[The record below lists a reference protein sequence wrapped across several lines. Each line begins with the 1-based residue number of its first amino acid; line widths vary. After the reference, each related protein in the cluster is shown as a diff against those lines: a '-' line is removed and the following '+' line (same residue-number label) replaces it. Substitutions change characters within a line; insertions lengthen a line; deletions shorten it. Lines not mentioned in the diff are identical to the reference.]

1 MELTFTQ
8 YVNTKIRHSFSS
20 YEHSVIFGQNI
31 VSGSRISGLGAGLD
45 QISNCVAFN
54 TTNSENSL
62 MGLGFGLALSETPS
76 LFLMKQHDFALL
88 GLDQLTNTHNVLR
101 NGRLLAPFIVL
112 MVVID
117 SGFEGPQASLSSLDE
132 FASLSRAPIYFLSS
146 KENIDKAFEMAS
158 APGLHLMALS
168 QKNMKNICIPSQL
181 QVTDC
186 DGAIIYKYPPNKDNP
201 KIAVVFFGVNILIA
215 REISEEL
222 SNKNYC
228 VSLINIIKLSKIKLT
243 SPLFYEITQHDT
255 IVLIDTGKSDVHFS
269 TDLAFNLKENGNNI
283 NLYQRGPSQKWS
295 VVSDDAIEFDVQSVV
310 QKIVKGTEIV

>member
-8 YVNTKIRHSFSS
+8 YVNTKIRQKFSS
-20 YEHSVIFGQNI
+20 YDHSVIFGQNI
-31 VSGSRISGLGAGLD
+31 VSGSRISGLGTGLD
-45 QISNCVAFN
+45 QISNCVALN

-112 MVVID
+112 MVIVD

-158 APGLHLMALS
+158 EPGLHLMALS
-168 QKNMKNICIPSQL
+168 QKNMKNICTSSQL
-181 QVTDC
+181 QVVHC
-186 DGAIIYKYPPNKDNP
+186 DEAIIYKYLPNKEKP
-201 KIAVVFFGVNILIA
+201 KIAVLFFGVNNSIA
-215 REISEEL
+215 HEVSEEL
-222 SNKNYC
+222 SKKNYC
-228 VSLINIIKLSKIKLT
+228 VSLINIIKLSKIELSSK
-243 SPLFYEITQHDT
+243 LFYEITQQDK
-255 IVLIDTGKSDVHFS
+255 IVVIDTGKSEVHFS
-269 TDLAFNLKENGNNI
+269 TELVLNLKENGNNI
-283 NLYQRGPSQKWS
+283 DLYQRNSSQKWS
-295 VVSDDAIEFDVQSVV
+295 AVNDDAIEFDVQLIV
-310 QKIVKGTEIV
+310 QKVLKGI

>member
-8 YVNTKIRHSFSS
+8 YVNTKIRQKFSN

-45 QISNCVAFN
+45 QISNCVALN

-101 NGRLLAPFIVL
+101 DGRLLAPFIIL
-112 MVVID
+112 MVIID

-132 FASLSRAPIYFLSS
+132 FASLSKAPIYFLSS
-146 KENIDKAFEMAS
+146 KENIDKAFELANE
-158 APGLHLMALS
+158 PGLHILALS
-168 QKNMKNICIPSQL
+168 QKNMKDICTPSQL
-181 QVTDC
+181 KVIDC
-186 DGAIIYKYPPNKDNP
+186 DEAIIYRYLPKKEKP
-201 KIAVVFFGVNILIA
+201 KIAVVFFGVNISIA

-222 SNKNYC
+222 SDKNYC
-228 VSLINIIKLSKIKLT
+228 VSLANIIRLSKIEMT
-243 SPLFYEITQHDT
+243 SKLFYEISQHDR
-255 IVLIDTGKSDVHFS
+255 IVVIDTGKSDVHFS
-269 TDLAFNLKENGNNI
+269 TDLAFNLKENGNHVD
-283 NLYQRGPSQKWS
+283 LYQRDSSQKWS
-295 VVSDDAIEFDVQSVV
+295 VVSDDAIEFDVQSIV
-310 QKIVKGTEIV
+310 QRIVKGIEIV

>member
-8 YVNTKIRHSFSS
+8 YVNTKIRHNFSS

-45 QISNCVAFN
+45 QISNCVALN

-62 MGLGFGLALSETPS
+62 MGFGFGLALSETPS

-112 MVVID
+112 MVIVD

-146 KENIDKAFEMAS
+146 KENIDRAFEMAS
-158 APGLHLMALS
+158 EPGLHFMALS
-168 QKNMKNICIPSQL
+168 QKNMKNICAPSQL
-181 QVTDC
+181 QVVDY
-186 DGAIIYKYPPNKDNP
+186 DEAIIYKYLPNKEKP
-201 KIAVVFFGVNILIA
+201 KIAVLFFGVNNSIA
-215 REISEEL
+215 HEISEEL
-222 SNKNYC
+222 SKKNCC
-228 VSLINIIKLSKIKLT
+228 VSLINIIKLSKIELSSK
-243 SPLFYEITQHDT
+243 LFYEITQHDR
-255 IVLIDTGKSDVHFS
+255 IVVIDTGKSKVHFS
-269 TDLAFNLKENGNNI
+269 TELVLNLKENGNNI
-283 NLYQRGPSQKWS
+283 DLYQRDASQKWS
-295 VVSDDAIEFDVQSVV
+295 VVSDDAIEFDVQSIV
-310 QKIVKGTEIV
+310 QKIAKGI

>member
-8 YVNTKIRHSFSS
+8 YVNTKIRQKFSS

-45 QISNCVAFN
+45 QISNCVALN

-112 MVVID
+112 MVIVD

-158 APGLHLMALS
+158 EPGLHLMALS
-168 QKNMKNICIPSQL
+168 QKNMKNICTSSQL
-181 QVTDC
+181 QVIPC
-186 DGAIIYKYPPNKDNP
+186 DEAIIYKYLPNKEKP
-201 KIAVVFFGVNILIA
+201 KIGVLFFGVDNSIA
-215 REISEEL
+215 HEVSEEL
-222 SNKNYC
+222 SKKNYC
-228 VSLINIIKLSKIKLT
+228 VSLINIIKLSKIEL
-243 SPLFYEITQHDT
+243 SSQLFYEITQQDK
-255 IVLIDTGKSDVHFS
+255 IVVIDTGKSEVHFS
-269 TDLAFNLKENGNNI
+269 TELVLNLRENGNNI
-283 NLYQRGPSQKWS
+283 DLYQRNSSQKWS
-295 VVSDDAIEFDVQSVV
+295 VVNDDAIEFDVQSIV
-310 QKIVKGTEIV
+310 QKISKGI

>member
-8 YVNTKIRHSFSS
+8 YVNTKIRQKFSS

-45 QISNCVAFN
+45 QISNCVALN

-101 NGRLLAPFIVL
+101 DGRLLAPFIIL
-112 MVVID
+112 MVIID

-132 FASLSRAPIYFLSS
+132 FASLSKAPIYFLSS
-146 KENIDKAFEMAS
+146 KENIDRAFELANE
-158 APGLHLMALS
+158 PGLHILALS
-168 QKNMKNICIPSQL
+168 QKNMKDICIPSQL
-181 QVTDC
+181 QVINC
-186 DGAIIYKYPPNKDNP
+186 DEAIIYRYLPNKEKP
-201 KIAVVFFGVNILIA
+201 KIAVVFFGVNLSIA

-222 SNKNYC
+222 SEKNYC
-228 VSLINIIKLSKIKLT
+228 VSLANIIRLSKIEMT
-243 SPLFYEITQHDT
+243 STLFYEISQHDR
-255 IVLIDTGKSDVHFS
+255 IVVIDTGKSDIHFS
-269 TDLAFNLKENGNNI
+269 TDLAFNLKENGNHVD
-283 NLYQRGPSQKWS
+283 LYQRDSSQNWS
-295 VVSDDAIEFDVQSVV
+295 VVSDDAIEFDVKSIV
-310 QKIVKGTEIV
+310 QKIVKGIEIV